1 MAFSVSRRANTPVAW
16 ALAAFVAATSCR
28 SGPGGGAGGPG
39 GHALPVRVAAARAV
53 PIDDVTEYV
62 AALKSRDS
70 AVIMP
75 DVEGRIT
82 RIYVSSGDRVKAD
95 APLLQIDP
103 ARQEATVKSQ
113 QDLRTAKQASLE
125 FARQQFER
133 TKALQAEGV
142 LSQNDLDQART
153 SLDAARAELESLDA
167 QVREQQVQLHYH
179 DVTAP
184 TAGIVGDIPVRV
196 GDRVTTSTLL
206 TTLVRSSGLEVYVS
220 VPVERSPD
228 LRQGMPLQILDSN
241 DAVAAETKVSFV
253 SPQVEDATQTVLAK
267 AWVPPDARALRPDQ
281 FVRAR
286 VVWGREKR
294 LVIPVLAVTRLG
306 GQYFAF
312 VAEKNEGGLVARQKP
327 VRLGEIVGNDY
338 VVLDGIAAG
347 DQIIVSG
354 TQMLA
359 DGVPVRPQEE
369 SPKAGGT
376 APGSNAGSPRP

>member
-1 MAFSVSRRANTPVAW
+1 MGSPVWRRAGTLVV
-16 ALAAFVAATSCR
+16 ALAAVAVAASCR
-28 SGPGGGAGGPG
+28 SGSGGGGPG
-39 GHALPVRVAAARAV
+39 GHAVPVEVAVARAV

-62 AALKSRDS
+62 AALKSRGS
-70 AVIMP
+70 ALIMP

-82 RIYVSSGDRVKAD
+82 RIRVRSGDRVA
-95 APLLQIDP
+95 AGSPLMEIDP
-103 ARQEATVKSQ
+103 ARQQATVKSQ
-113 QDLRTAKQASLE
+113 QDLRAAKQASLE

-133 TKALQAEGV
+133 VKALQAEGV

-153 SLDAARAELESLDA
+153 ALDAARAELESLDA

-206 TTLVRSSGLEVYVS
+206 TTLVRSGGLEVYVS
-220 VPVERSPD
+220 VPVERAPD
-228 LRQGMPLQILDSN
+228 LRPGMPLRILDSTG
-241 DAVAAETKVSFV
+241 AVAAETKVSFV

-267 AWVPPDARALRPDQ
+267 AWVPADARTLRPDQ

-286 VVWGREKR
+286 IVWGRTER
-294 LVIPVLAVTRLG
+294 PVIPVLAVTRLG

-312 VAEKNEGGLVARQKP
+312 VAEKSESGLVARQKP
-327 VRLGEIVGNDY
+327 VRLGGIVGNDY
-338 VVLDGIAAG
+338 VVLGGVKAG
-347 DQIIVSG
+347 DQLIVSG

-359 DGVPVRPQEE
+359 DGVPVRPRE
-369 SPKAGGT
+369 SSPGGEQ
-376 APGSNAGSPRP
+376 